1 MSHGGGHLG
10 WHADF
15 LDTNFKRDHL
25 RTIVTKL
32 VPIGPVVSKEKSDK
46 VFPIG
51 YYVKRSHTVVAILDG
66 VRTCRNQFFKEN
78 HPRTIVT

>member
-51 YYVKRSHTVVAILDG
+51 SYVKRSHTVVAILDG
-66 VRTCRNQFFKEN
+66 ARTCRNQFFKED

>member
-1 MSHGGGHLG
+1 M
-10 WHADF
+10 
-15 LDTNFKRDHL
+15 LDTNSKGDHL

-32 VPIGPVVSKEKSDK
+32 VPIGPVVSEEKSDK

-51 YYVKRSHTVVAILDG
+51 SYVKRSHTVAAILDG
-66 VRTCRNQFFKEN
+66 AHTNLPGPIFKGD